1 MCASTLD
8 LFSRF
13 NLKLETVAT
22 NWFNKWIW
30 HNGRGWLNVKVQFM
44 VWYVD
49 RISKKMIIKLGE
61 RQKILEQ
68 VALGGI
74 REFEVLL

>member
-1 MCASTLD
+1 
-8 LFSRF
+8 
-13 NLKLETVAT
+13 
-22 NWFNKWIW
+22 
-30 HNGRGWLNVKVQFM
+30 M